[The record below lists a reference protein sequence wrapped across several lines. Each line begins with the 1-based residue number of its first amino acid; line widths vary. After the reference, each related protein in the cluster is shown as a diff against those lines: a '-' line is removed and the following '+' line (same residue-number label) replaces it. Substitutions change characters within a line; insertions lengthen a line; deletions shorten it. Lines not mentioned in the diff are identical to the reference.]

1 MDPVY
6 RTVIAISLVITAA
19 AAAIALYRLYRSTM
33 DEEKAMREKDSAYT
47 TADYRAD
54 LRCEIC
60 FDDIGDEPVS
70 QCGKCGKTF
79 HLSCAE
85 PTGECPYCGTRFEDF
100 LPPRPPRHV
109 TCPRCGNPGLPAKE
123 AASGRERIKS
133 GSAASAISRCSG
145 EVSPWFSIGKRPWSF
160 LLSWWIGEAPAAARR
175 K

>member
-33 DEEKAMREKDSAYT
+33 DEEKAMKEKDSAYT

-109 TCPRCGNPGLPAKE
+109 TCPRCGNPMNGNICSCGTVIPDADGSFVCRCGERVSKGE
-123 AASGRERIKS
+123 GMCRRCGRTFRTVMSSVKKQYIPRE
-133 GSAASAISRCSG
+133 
-145 EVSPWFSIGKRPWSF
+145 
-160 LLSWWIGEAPAAARR
+160 
-175 K
+175 